1 MTKWSIT
8 RAAVT
13 AALVSMAVAPALAQD
28 DWAPSQQ
35 NDGNWQQS
43 GDRQGYDDPAP
54 DTEQDNSSQSTDE
67 PPQSQDESSQGT
79 DNAGQ
84 TGDDEGFASR
94 DAAPPDSTATT
105 PSEDKGWSDWHSDQP
120 EAAGSDQGSGAPETA
135 PGTVN
140 SFNQPEATPGF
151 QATTGIANRNQAVS
165 ACLAAV
171 RSRVSGGAGAARVD
185 GINGEWMVSGAV
197 DDGRAF
203 YCAIHG
209 GSIDD
214 IEFGS

>member
-1 MTKWSIT
+1 MAKWSIA
-8 RAAVT
+8 RAAMA
-13 AALVSMAVAPALAQD
+13 AALVSVAAMPALAQD
-28 DWAPSQQ
+28 GWAPPPQD
-35 NDGNWQQS
+35 DGGWRQS
-43 GDRQGYDDPAP
+43 GQDDGARQGYDGQDSSSPA
-54 DTEQDNSSQSTDE
+54 TDE
-67 PPQSQDESSQGT
+67 PQSAPDQQDESDQAT
-79 DNAGQ
+79 
-84 TGDDEGFASR
+84 DDEGFASR
-94 DAAPPDSTATT
+94 DAAPPDSTVTT
-105 PSEDKGWSDWHSDQP
+105 PSEDKGWSDWHSDPQSPREP
-120 EAAGSDQGSGAPETA
+120 EAAAGDQGSGVPETA

-203 YCAIHG
+203 YCAIHDG
-209 GSIDD
+209 AVDD
-214 IEFGS
+214 IQFGS